1 MKSQGTRRPR
11 LALPFTVVTEPDTVR
26 LVAGEDFRYTLT
38 APGLDRWLPALLSG
52 CDGRRL
58 LSEITAPLPEPSRH
72 QAQELLE
79 RLYGERVLVDGT
91 AAAAHTPAL
100 YRPQVEGTG
109 PLVER
114 LSRAT
119 VEGDGVSAEVAIL
132 CQDSL
137 DYETALAFNRRCL
150 AGGSPWL
157 WVTTGPLN
165 RGYVSPVFLPDAG
178 PCLACLLHNF
188 QRLSPAP
195 ELYDSLRGHAQQGGV
210 FVPASFPEPGLGILE
225 QLVRWKVVLLA
236 APLPPPALYQLHV
249 LEEASMETSAHR
261 VFVDPEC
268 PECTDARLV

>member
-1 MKSQGTRRPR
+1 MKSQATRRPR
-11 LALPFTVVTEPDTVR
+11 LALPFTVLAEPDTVR

-38 APGLDRWLPALLSG
+38 APELDRWLPALLSG

-91 AAAAHTPAL
+91 AADAHAPAR
-100 YRPQVEGTG
+100 YRPRVEGDG

-114 LSRAT
+114 LSRGT
-119 VEGDGVSAEVAIL
+119 REGDGVSSDVAIL

-150 AGGSPWL
+150 AGRAPWL
-157 WVTTGPLN
+157 WVTTGPLS
-165 RGYVSPVFLPDAG
+165 RGYLSPVFLPDAG

-195 ELYDSLRGHAQQGGV
+195 ELYDALRGHARQGGV
-210 FVPASFPEPGLGILE
+210 FVSASFSEPGLGILE
-225 QLVRWKVVLLA
+225 QLVRWKLGLLA
-236 APLPPPALYQLHV
+236 LPLPPPALYQLHV
-249 LEEASMETSAHR
+249 LEEASMETSVHR

-268 PECTDARLV
+268 PECTDVRLV